1 MDVDDRRERDVRRF
15 VENLEDMVTSTRAGD
30 PLPGL
35 DGIDGTDASGTV
47 SCVVDLGGG
56 LSRVGITDGWWQA
69 VGPHGVAAA
78 VLQALRFARD
88 KAGLARMV
96 LARHGRPYTTA
107 ALDYHTLF
115 TDEPPHDLPPYDAP
129 DFADALLRKVNRA
142 AAVLDN
148 AQRFAR
154 ERDGGGRREVTGP
167 RGLFRVV
174 LVGVTVVGA
183 LVNEPGL
190 RALDAD
196 ELAADARDALLAA
209 RPSFVRHGE
218 R

>member
-1 MDVDDRRERDVRRF
+1 MDVGDRRARDARRF
-15 VENLEDMVTSTRAGD
+15 VENVENLVASTRPGD
-30 PLPGL
+30 PLPVL
-35 DGIDGTDASGTV
+35 DGIEGTDLSGTV
-47 SCVVDLGGG
+47 DCVVDLGGA
-56 LSRVGITDGWWQA
+56 LSRVGIIDGWWEA

-96 LARHGRPYTTA
+96 LARHGRPYTGA
-107 ALDYHTLF
+107 APDYQMLF
-115 TDEPPHDLPPYDAP
+115 TAEPPRGLPQYDAP

-142 AAVLDN
+142 VTVLDN

-154 ERDGGGRREVTGP
+154 ERDGAQPREVTGP

-174 LVGVTVVGA
+174 LAGVTVVGA
-183 LVNEPGL
+183 MVNEQGL
-190 RALDAD
+190 RASDAD

-209 RPSFVRHGE
+209 RPSFIRYGE